1 MGVHLKSI
9 VLALLPGW
17 SAAVMPRTENST
29 VSDLNVLGTQL
40 ELCST
45 NPLTGWFRDGYCR
58 TDSADHGVHVVCAT
72 MTQKF
77 LSFTKSKGNDLS
89 TRRGGFPGL
98 NPGDRWCLCAERWR
112 EAMLSN
118 KAPLVVMKSTHQ
130 KTLEV
135 NSLQE
140 LLVNQ
145 VVSQHIMDV
154 VMKEEL

>member
-9 VLALLPGW
+9 VLVVLPSW
-17 SAAVMPRTENST
+17 SAALKPRTENST
-29 VSDLNVLGTQL
+29 VSDLNVLGAPL
-40 ELCST
+40 EVCSI
-45 NPLTGWFRDGYCR
+45 NPVTGWFRDGYCR
-58 TDSADHGVHVVCAT
+58 TDSADYGVHVVCAT

-77 LSFTKSKGNDLS
+77 LTFTKSKGNDLS
-89 TRRGGFPGL
+89 ARRGGFPGL

-118 KAPLVVMKSTHQ
+118 TAPLVVIKSTHE
-130 KTLEV
+130 KTLQV

-154 VMKEEL
+154 VRKEEL